1 MEVILLNIK
10 KHWLPIVVVI
20 LVVVIFLLVTF
31 ARANEGLDNYEQQE
45 LNNGEQQYLS
55 KGAS

>member
-1 MEVILLNIK
+1 MNIK

-31 ARANEGLDNYEQQE
+31 ARANEGLDNYEQYE

>member
-31 ARANEGLDNYEQQE
+31 ARANEGLDNCEQHE

>member
-1 MEVILLNIK
+1 MNIK

-31 ARANEGLDNYEQQE
+31 AMANEGLDNYEQHE

>member
-10 KHWLPIVVVI
+10 KHWLQIV
-20 LVVVIFLLVTF
+20 VVVIFLLVTF
-31 ARANEGLDNYEQQE
+31 ARANEGLDNYEQHE

>member
-10 KHWLPIVVVI
+10 KHWLPIVVAI
-20 LVVVIFLLVTF
+20 LVIVIFLLVTF
-31 ARANEGLDNYEQQE
+31 AKANEGLDHYEQNE
-45 LNNGEQQYLS
+45 LKNGEQQYLS